1 MTPGTGRDR
10 RQCRRSANPV
20 DHGIQKV
27 RIRPGHIAAVVNAS
41 AAGALLETQHR
52 LLPGTVVELNVE
64 STLHRTNV
72 RGRVVRCMV
81 SQVRAASVF
90 YRGGIAFDRHLP
102 WMAPHEGYPLP
113 ASEQSDPLG
122 RRADATPIIL

>member
-1 MTPGTGRDR
+1 MAQDR

-81 SQVRAASVF
+81 CQVRAASIF

-102 WMAPHEGYPLP
+102 WMASQEGYGLP
-113 ASEQSDPLG
+113 ASEQSDPHG
-122 RRADATPIIL
+122 KRAGATPIVL

>member
-1 MTPGTGRDR
+1 
-10 RQCRRSANPV
+10 
-20 DHGIQKV
+20 
-27 RIRPGHIAAVVNAS
+27 
-41 AAGALLETQHR
+41 
-52 LLPGTVVELNVE
+52 
-64 STLHRTNV
+64 
-72 RGRVVRCMV
+72 MV

-122 RRADATPIIL
+122 RRADATPIILWSQAAARRFRQIVQHFHEWSLRCDLAL